1 MSKFEEIALQE
12 HDTCIWFWI
21 LGVWY
26 YVSPGLQQL
35 ILSQETVMQ
44 TQTFSKMTD
53 DTLRDSDSHKQTTF
67 ACAHT
72 HTDTN
77 HPNIIF
83 CGDEE

>member
-1 MSKFEEIALQE
+1 
-12 HDTCIWFWI
+12 
-21 LGVWY
+21 
-26 YVSPGLQQL
+26 
-35 ILSQETVMQ
+35 
-44 TQTFSKMTD
+44 MTD